1 MGRLIRFRTLGI
13 AALLATSLI
22 QTGGAVVQPK
32 GAEAPIVAA
41 DRGGRT
47 TREVVWSRADR
58 GGPLASRL
66 AADGLAGWTA
76 QWDRDTDVPLRMWGA
91 GIVFSGSTANPAIA
105 EAAARQFLAQHL
117 AVLAPGASPSDFVLV
132 SNQLSPNGKVRSVG
146 FEQRSNGVRV
156 YGGAVGFAFQADRL
170 SMASSTALPHVAVAM
185 PQDRLATTATRGSAV
200 RWLGR
205 DGFAVAPRAGHD
217 PKQVIY
223 PTIRAKRAGKLNIE
237 YRLAEELELDAAN
250 NEIGTWTVWVDAV
263 TGEPIARKTGIK
275 YASGRVLFDVPD
287 RHPNGPRSAKP
298 APFGRFT
305 IGAEVVTATED
316 GTITWTGTTP
326 INVALTPAGQFVAV
340 QNKGGAPRIT
350 ETVNLTNNGQFIWS
364 KAATEFE
371 DAQVSAYV
379 FANQAKAFTK
389 ARLNPNLGWLNQ
401 ALPVSVNENQT
412 CNAFSTGNDIH
423 FFRRGGGCENT
434 GRLSDV
440 VYHEFGHSLHA
451 NSIIDGVGDFEGALS
466 EGVGDVLAVAMTNDS
481 GMGRGFFM
489 DDRPLRQLNPSNREK
504 VWGRDTNGEVHND
517 GEVYGGTMFDL
528 KTALEASL
536 GTEAGYDKWL
546 EIFYATVQ
554 RGSDIPSTYAEALL
568 ADDND
573 GNLENGTPNQCAI
586 DAAFASH
593 GLADLSVMLGLQG
606 AVRDGNRV
614 VLPPAVPAN
623 AACDV
628 PTIVSAQIEWR
639 RRGELVPQLIDMASG
654 AEGLTADLPTIG
666 DGNVAEYRVNVK
678 LSNNT
683 TVKFPNNEADPFYQY
698 MVGAVEPIKCFDFE
712 DGMQGWTG
720 TADWEAAEPEGLSN
734 DPSDAHGGTK
744 ALGIDLSGDGAYRDR
759 STQSVESPE
768 IDLGGATKVRLQ
780 YYRHLAVEDGVFD
793 QAKVFVNG
801 TEVFRN
807 FVSADE
813 NGGTNHID
821 KEWIFQDVDLSSFEA
836 SGKVKLKFDLT
847 SDQGLAM
854 GGWTVDDVCVVRIV
868 EAPLPGEEDGGGCC
882 SSSDAPAGSLLLG
895 LATMGLVIRRR
906 RRT

>member
-13 AALLATSLI
+13 AALLTTSLM
-22 QTGGAVVQPK
+22 QTGGAVVRPK
-32 GAEAPIVAA
+32 GAEAPVVAA
-41 DRGGRT
+41 ERGGRT
-47 TREVVWSRADR
+47 MRDVVWSRGDR
-58 GGPLASRL
+58 DGRL
-66 AADGLAGWTA
+66 AAAGLAGWTA

-117 AVLAPGASPSDFVLV
+117 AVLAPGASPADFVLV

-156 YGGAVGFAFQADRL
+156 HGGAIGFAFQADRL
-170 SMASSTALPHVAVAM
+170 AMASSTALPNVAVAM
-185 PQDRLATTATRGSAV
+185 PHDRLATTATRSSAV
-200 RWLGR
+200 RWLGQ
-205 DGFAVAPRAGHD
+205 DGFVVAPRAGLE

-250 NEIGTWTVWVDAV
+250 NEIGMWTVWVDAV

-287 RHPNGPRSAKP
+287 RHPAGTRQPQP
-298 APFGRFT
+298 APFARYT
-305 IGAEVVTATED
+305 IAGETVTSTAD
-316 GTITWTGTTP
+316 GTISWTGTGGINVDLTP
-326 INVALTPAGQFVAV
+326 IGQFASIV
-340 QNKGGAPRIT
+340 NRGGAPRIT
-350 ETVNLTNNGQFIWS
+350 ETVGLTANGQFTWS
-364 KAATEFE
+364 KAVTEFE
-371 DAQVSAYV
+371 DAQVSSYV
-379 FANQAKAFTK
+379 FINQVKAFTK
-389 ARLNPNLGWLNQ
+389 ARLNPGLTWLDRSITLN
-401 ALPVSVNENQT
+401 VNENST
-412 CNAFSTGNDIH
+412 CNAMSGGNTLH

-434 GRLSDV
+434 ARLADV
-440 VYHEFGHSLHA
+440 VYHEFGHSLHGE
-451 NSIIDGVGDFEGALS
+451 SIISGIGNFDGALS
-466 EGVGDVLAVAMTNDS
+466 EGIGDVLALAMTNDP

-489 DDRPLRQLNPSNREK
+489 DDRPLRQLNPANGEK
-504 VWGRDTNGEVHND
+504 VWGVNTTGEVHND
-517 GEVYGGTMFDL
+517 GEVYGGTMYDL

-536 GTEAGYDKWL
+536 GTEAGYDHWL
-546 EIFYATVQ
+546 EIFYATIQ
-554 RGSDIPSTYAEALL
+554 RGADIPSTYAEALL
-568 ADDND
+568 ADDDD
-573 GNLENGTPNQCAI
+573 GNLDNGTPNQCVI

-593 GLADLSVMLGLQG
+593 GLADLSVMLGLRG
-606 AVRDGNRV
+606 AVRDGNHV
-614 VLPPAVPAN
+614 VLPPAMPAN
-623 AACDV
+623 AACEV
-628 PTIVSAQIEWR
+628 PSVVSAQIEWR

-654 AEGLTADLPTIG
+654 TEGLTADLPTIG
-666 DGNVAEYRVNVK
+666 DGNVAEYRISVR

-734 DPSDAHGGTK
+734 DPSEAHGGTK
-744 ALGIDLSGDGAYRDR
+744 ALGIDLSTDGAYRDR
-759 STQSVESPE
+759 STQTVESPE

-793 QAKVFVNG
+793 QAKVSVNG
-801 TEVFRN
+801 TEVFKN

-813 NGGTNHID
+813 NGGVNHVD
-821 KEWIFQDVDLSSFEA
+821 KEWIFQDVDLSPFEA
-836 SGKVKLKFDLT
+836 SGKVKIKFDLT
-847 SDQGLAM
+847 SDQGLAL

-868 EAPLPGEEDGGGCC
+868 ETPLPGTEDDGGGCC
-882 SSSDAPAGSLLLG
+882 SSSGAPAGSLLLG